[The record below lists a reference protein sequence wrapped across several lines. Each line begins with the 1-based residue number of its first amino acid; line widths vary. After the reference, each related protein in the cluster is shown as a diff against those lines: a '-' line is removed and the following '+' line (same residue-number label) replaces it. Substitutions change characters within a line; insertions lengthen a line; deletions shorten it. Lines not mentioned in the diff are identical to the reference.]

1 MRSVARCA
9 PRAGFRC
16 DRHGVPRLPARR
28 SGPAGGPAP
37 ARPSLGHGGPSL
49 RPRSRC
55 ARSKRSLRVAFR
67 PCSAHAAG
75 GPRAA
80 AFDRLLMAAIISPPS
95 LRPRSRCARSKRSL
109 RVAFRPCSAHAA
121 GGPRAAAFDR
131 LLMAAIISPR
141 RAPPALA
148 EGFQTLPRGRL
159 RKPSAHHPDGLA
171 RYALRRTNRRSSG
184 LPAAMILPCA
194 RAQGRANRSLRLAP
208 GSLPPGDGPLATARS
223 HQSVSKA
230 GRLVCMQCCGF
241 HSHC

>member
-80 AFDRLLMAAIISPPS
+80 AFDRLLMAAIISP
-95 LRPRSRCARSKRSL
+95 
-109 RVAFRPCSAHAA
+109 
-121 GGPRAAAFDR
+121 
-131 LLMAAIISPR
+131 R

-171 RYALRRTNRRSSG
+171 RYALRAGAGEGEPLATARSRR
-184 LPAAMILPCA
+184 AMD
-194 RAQGRANRSLRLAP
+194 RSLRLAP
-208 GSLPPGDGPLATARS
+208 INRSRRQAASFACNAAAFTRIVDSAMNVGFAYGPVRDSGMDASPRQRRS
-223 HQSVSKA
+223 VHS
-230 GRLVCMQCCGF
+230 GRRY
-241 HSHC
+241 

>member
-37 ARPSLGHGGPSL
+37 ARPSHGHGG
-49 RPRSRC
+49 
-55 ARSKRSLRVAFR
+55 
-67 PCSAHAAG
+67 
-75 GPRAA
+75 
-80 AFDRLLMAAIISPPS
+80 PS

-208 GSLPPGDGPLATARS
+208 AGRWTARYGSLPSIGLEGRPPRLYAMLRLSLALLIAP
-223 HQSVSKA
+223 
-230 GRLVCMQCCGF
+230 
-241 HSHC
+241 

>member
-37 ARPSLGHGGPSL
+37 ARPSLGHGG
-49 RPRSRC
+49 
-55 ARSKRSLRVAFR
+55 
-67 PCSAHAAG
+67 
-75 GPRAA
+75 
-80 AFDRLLMAAIISPPS
+80 PS

-208 GSLPPGDGPLATARS
+208 INRSRRQAASFACNAAAFTRIVDSAMNVGFAYGPVRDSGMDASPRQRRS
-223 HQSVSKA
+223 VHS
-230 GRLVCMQCCGF
+230 GRRY
-241 HSHC
+241 

>member
-49 RPRSRC
+49 RPC
-55 ARSKRSLRVAFR
+55 
-67 PCSAHAAG
+67 
-75 GPRAA
+75 
-80 AFDRLLMAAIISPPS
+80 
-95 LRPRSRCARSKRSL
+95 SRCARSKRSL

-208 GSLPPGDGPLATARS
+208 INRSRRQAASFACNAAAFTRIVDSAMNVGFAYGPVRDSGMDASPRQRRS
-223 HQSVSKA
+223 VHS
-230 GRLVCMQCCGF
+230 GRRY
-241 HSHC
+241 

>member
-1 MRSVARCA
+1 MRSATHCV
-9 PRAGFRC
+9 PRGGLSC
-16 DRHGVPRLPARR
+16 KRHGMPRLPARR
-28 SGPAGGPAP
+28 SGPARGPAP
-37 ARPSLGHGGPSL
+37 ARSSLGHGG
-49 RPRSRC
+49 
-55 ARSKRSLRVAFR
+55 
-67 PCSAHAAG
+67 
-75 GPRAA
+75 
-80 AFDRLLMAAIISPPS
+80 PS

-148 EGFQTLPRGRL
+148 EGFQTLPQGRL

-184 LPAAMILPCA
+184 LPAEMILPCA
-194 RAQGRANRSLRLAP
+194 QAHGGRTARY

-223 HQSVSKA
+223 HRVIRDENA
-230 GRLVCMQCCGF
+230 CVLNRRIF
-241 HSHC
+241 AW

>member
-37 ARPSLGHGGPSL
+37 ARPSLGHGGP
-49 RPRSRC
+49 P
-55 ARSKRSLRVAFR
+55 
-67 PCSAHAAG
+67 
-75 GPRAA
+75 
-80 AFDRLLMAAIISPPS
+80 

-159 RKPSAHHPDGLA
+159 RKPSAHYPDGLA

-208 GSLPPGDGPLATARS
+208 AGRWTARYGSLPSIGLEGRPPRLHAMLRLSLALLIAP
-223 HQSVSKA
+223 
-230 GRLVCMQCCGF
+230 
-241 HSHC
+241 

>member
-37 ARPSLGHGGPSL
+37 ARPSLGHGG
-49 RPRSRC
+49 
-55 ARSKRSLRVAFR
+55 
-67 PCSAHAAG
+67 
-75 GPRAA
+75 
-80 AFDRLLMAAIISPPS
+80 PS

-208 GSLPPGDGPLATARS
+208 AGLWTARYGSLPPGDGPLATARS

>member
-37 ARPSLGHGGPSL
+37 ARPSLGHGG
-49 RPRSRC
+49 
-55 ARSKRSLRVAFR
+55 
-67 PCSAHAAG
+67 
-75 GPRAA
+75 
-80 AFDRLLMAAIISPPS
+80 PS

-208 GSLPPGDGPLATARS
+208 AGRWTARYGSLPPGDGPLATARS

>member
-75 GPRAA
+75 
-80 AFDRLLMAAIISPPS
+80 D
-95 LRPRSRCARSKRSL
+95 
-109 RVAFRPCSAHAA
+109 
-121 GGPRAAAFDR
+121 PRAAAFDR

-171 RYALRRTNRRSSG
+171 RYALRRTNRRPSG

-194 RAQGRANRSLRLAP
+194 QVQGE
-208 GSLPPGDGPLATARS
+208 GEPLATARS
-223 HQSVSKA
+223 HRMMARSLRFAPIKSPRRQTISLACNAVASLA
-230 GRLVCMQCCGF
+230 LLIAP
-241 HSHC
+241 